1 MIEVVTI
8 LGSNSGNK
16 YQLMEKAIHLLSE
29 KAGKS
34 LLASSY
40 YETEPWGFECDENFL
55 NRIVVF
61 CTALSPEQ
69 FLHACLD
76 TEKQLGRI
84 RSGNSPRYTS
94 RPIDIDIL
102 FYGSETISTPDL
114 TIPHPRLTERNFVLT
129 PLNEIMPDFIH
140 PVLHKSISTLLGEC
154 PDKLEVVRI
163 TGELPD
169 SPDISTDSI

>member
-16 YQLMEKAIHLLSE
+16 YLLMEKAIHLLSE
-29 KAGKS
+29 KAGKF

-61 CTALSPEQ
+61 RTALSPEQ
-69 FLHACLD
+69 FLQVCLD
-76 TEKQLGRI
+76 IEQQLGRI
-84 RSGNSPRYTS
+84 RSGNNPRYTS

-102 FYGSETISTPDL
+102 FYGSEIISTSDL

-129 PLNEIMPDFIH
+129 PLNEVMPDFIH
-140 PVLHKSISTLLGEC
+140 PVLHQSISTLLDEC
-154 PDKLEVVRI
+154 PDKLKVVR
-163 TGELPD
+163 TAEGLSD